1 MANHTPGNPKVFES
15 NTESVNLTN
24 QILIKFMI
32 LGIKVSP
39 APRKA
44 PEATMEA
51 ANKGSANASILST
64 WTPSWHTCISG
75 LKIPIIKGAAIYIK
89 IPFSVI
95 TAIPSHTVIR
105 VNLRTIFRSL
115 APMLC
120 PTRVAAASAIPYPG
134 I

>member
-15 NTESVNLTN
+15 NTKSVNLTN

-64 WTPSWHTCISG
+64 WTPS
-75 LKIPIIKGAAIYIK
+75 
-89 IPFSVI
+89 
-95 TAIPSHTVIR
+95 
-105 VNLRTIFRSL
+105 
-115 APMLC
+115 
-120 PTRVAAASAIPYPG
+120 
-134 I
+134 